1 MAFQSNRSLAMLLVF
16 KEENQGLFQALT
28 SQNGHEIMKNKP
40 KLNLESNH
48 YCKVRDPDLEGLTV
62 LMWRVE
68 TLTEGPFFAEQ
79 AVETSQW
86 FRKQFLFIQKTGL
99 DPKLPHDDS
108 KLPITL
114 VSEDPS
120 SLLASV
126 GFYTYVVPFT
136 YT

>member
-1 MAFQSNRSLAMLLVF
+1 MAFQANRSLAMLLVF
-16 KEENQGLFQALT
+16 KEENQILFQALT

-79 AVETSQW
+79 AVETSQCSESSFCSYKRW
-86 FRKQFLFIQKTGL
+86 GL
-99 DPKLPHDDS
+99 
-108 KLPITL
+108 I
-114 VSEDPS
+114 PS
-120 SLLASV
+120 SHTMTQNCL
-126 GFYTYVVPFT
+126 
-136 YT
+136 